1 MNTIAS
7 HFWRVKWYV
16 YIITL
21 GHDSVNPLSLP
32 AAACTPTPRRI
43 VFRGSEQGKAPE
55 VAISDAQREER
66 RRFEELVDE
75 ALEDL
80 PEQFAARLENV
91 DVVAEGRPSR
101 RLLRDMGIPP
111 GGTLL
116 GLYQGIPQTERTTAY
131 GAVLPDRIVIYR
143 EPVLGEADATC
154 PEDGDFEETVR
165 QVVRRTVLHE
175 IGHHFGLSD
184 EDLDRLDYA

>member
-1 MNTIAS
+1 MGPKS
-7 HFWRVKWYV
+7 ERF
-16 YIITL
+16 
-21 GHDSVNPLSLP
+21 P
-32 AAACTPTPRRI
+32 A
-43 VFRGSEQGKAPE
+43 
-55 VAISDAQREER
+55 VAISDAEREER
-66 RRFEELVDE
+66 RRFEELVEE
-75 ALEDL
+75 ALENL

-91 DVVAEGRPSR
+91 DVVVEGQPSR
-101 RLLRDMGIPP
+101 RTLREMEIPQ
-111 GGTLL
+111 GGTLF

-131 GAVLPDRIVIYR
+131 GAVMPDRIIIYR
-143 EPVLGEADATC
+143 EPILDEADAMC

>member
-1 MNTIAS
+1 
-7 HFWRVKWYV
+7 
-16 YIITL
+16 
-21 GHDSVNPLSLP
+21 
-32 AAACTPTPRRI
+32 
-43 VFRGSEQGKAPE
+43 
-55 VAISDAQREER
+55 VAISDAQRAER

-91 DVVAEGRPSR
+91 DVVIEGEPSR
-101 RLLRDMGIPP
+101 RILRDMGIPR
-111 GGTLL
+111 GGTLF
-116 GLYQGIPQTERTTAY
+116 GLYQGIPQTERTTSY
-131 GAVLPDRIVIYR
+131 GAVLPDRIAIYR
-143 EPVLGEADATC
+143 EPILDEADAIC

-184 EDLDRLDYA
+184 DDLERLDYA

>member
-1 MNTIAS
+1 M
-7 HFWRVKWYV
+7 
-16 YIITL
+16 
-21 GHDSVNPLSLP
+21 
-32 AAACTPTPRRI
+32 
-43 VFRGSEQGKAPE
+43 
-55 VAISDAQREER
+55 AISDAEREER
-66 RRFEELVDE
+66 ERFEELVDE
-75 ALEDL
+75 ALEHL
-80 PEQFAARLENV
+80 PGQFAARLENV

-111 GGTLL
+111 GGTLF

-143 EPVLGEADATC
+143 EPILDEADAVC
-154 PEDGDFEETVR
+154 PKDGDFEETVR

-184 EDLDRLDYA
+184 EDLERLDYA